1 MPHSLPYLP
10 VTGLVQA
17 HLCIAPSGQRFG
29 APPFGGRDFN
39 FHGRGRPHIH
49 RKPRCRGRQ
58 LHWSGATL
66 PVFGGAL

>member
-1 MPHSLPYLP
+1 MPRSLPYIP

-29 APPFGGRDFN
+29 APPFGGRDSN
-39 FHGRGRPHIH
+39 FHGRGRPLIH
-49 RKPRCRGRQ
+49 RKQRCRGRQ
-58 LHWSGATL
+58 LHRSSVTL

>member
-1 MPHSLPYLP
+1 MPYSLPYLP
-10 VTGLVQA
+10 ITGLVQA
-17 HLCIAPSGQRFG
+17 HLCIAPAGQRFG

-58 LHWSGATL
+58 LHGSDFIF
-66 PVFGGAL
+66 PVFGGVL

>member
-1 MPHSLPYLP
+1 MPHSLPFIP

-39 FHGRGRPHIH
+39 VPGRGRPHIH
-49 RKPRCRGRQ
+49 RKQRCRGRQ
-58 LHWSGATL
+58 PHRSDVTI
-66 PVFGGAL
+66 PVFGVAL

>member
-1 MPHSLPYLP
+1 MPHSLPFIP

-29 APPFGGRDFN
+29 APPFGGRDFH

-49 RKPRCRGRQ
+49 RKPGCRGRQ
-58 LHWSGATL
+58 LDETGATL
-66 PVFGGAL
+66 SVFGGAL

>member
-1 MPHSLPYLP
+1 MPHSLPFIP

-17 HLCIAPSGQRFG
+17 HLCIAPAGQRFG

-39 FHGRGRPHIH
+39 FLGRGRPHIH
-49 RKPRCRGRQ
+49 RKQRCRGRQ
-58 LHWSGATL
+58 LHRSDVVL